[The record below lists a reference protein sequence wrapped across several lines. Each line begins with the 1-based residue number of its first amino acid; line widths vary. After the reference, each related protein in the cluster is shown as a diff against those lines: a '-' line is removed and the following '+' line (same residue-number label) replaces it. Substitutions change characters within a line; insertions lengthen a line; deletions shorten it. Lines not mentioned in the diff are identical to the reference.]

1 MFMKLVH
8 HSVPKRESANSDQ
21 QTFSTESA
29 LFLNYSIKILI
40 YRQLLIVLKFFSD
53 IILTEY
59 IKTLVNQ
66 LIKDIHTLKTEK

>member
-1 MFMKLVH
+1 
-8 HSVPKRESANSDQ
+8 
-21 QTFSTESA
+21 
-29 LFLNYSIKILI
+29 
-40 YRQLLIVLKFFSD
+40 LKFFSD